1 VSAPVP
7 KRVRRPRTDPDA
19 ARETVLAAAE
29 ALLRAEGPSALR
41 LGEIAARAGLSHS
54 NVLYHFG
61 GMKDLEARLGR
72 RIALRL
78 AQELERVHRSE
89 AGAEL
94 PSAAANGRLFE
105 VLGRPENARLVAW
118 MLVASEPEELE
129 PLAASIRS
137 TCEIVAAHPSFAGA
151 PRDVV
156 FREIAE
162 SAQLAIAAALGFGLI
177 RPWVS
182 MAFGVA
188 AEERVFVERLVSAER
203 FRTEGLGKLL
213 TKSQ

>member
-1 VSAPVP
+1 MSAAP
-7 KRVRRPRTDPDA
+7 KRGRRPRTDPEA
-19 ARETVLAAAE
+19 ARETVLDAAE

-61 GMKDLEARLGR
+61 GMKDLEAQLGR

-78 AQELERVHRSE
+78 AEEFAEMHRGES
-89 AGAEL
+89 AAEM

-105 VLGRPENARLVAW
+105 VLGKPENARLIAW

-129 PLAASIRS
+129 PLARTIRS
-137 TCEIVAAHPSFAGA
+137 TCEIVAGHPSFAGL
-151 PRDVV
+151 PRDAV

-162 SAQLAIAAALGFGLI
+162 SAQVAIAAALGFGLI
-177 RPWVS
+177 RPWLG
-182 MAFGVA
+182 MAFDMEAGEAVFVDRLVA
-188 AEERVFVERLVSAER
+188 AERIQRERVA
-203 FRTEGLGKLL
+203 KLL
-213 TKSQ
+213 TTRQ